1 VAQKKTESYK
11 IVLRYLTS
19 RVSESNDLARKL
31 LDQNPI
37 LEAFGN
43 AKTLRNPN
51 SSRFGK
57 FMKLH
62 FKNSADSLSFDIAG
76 ATIDETYLL
85 EKSRVVFQPESE
97 RYFHVFYD
105 LVKGERNF
113 HSIKDFHYKNQSGQ
127 FEAEGRED
135 AKEFQMLNGGLKSF
149 GCTTEEFEGIYS
161 VIAGLLC
168 FGNIKFEDEDT
179 AEGNV
184 AVVTLFNLTGE
195 RV

>member
-1 VAQKKTESYK
+1 MCPCPTTIQSAGTESSVTTVNQSIVVSGESGAGKTESSK

-76 ATIDETYLL
+76 ATIETYLL
-85 EKSRVVFQPESE
+85 EKSRVVFQPEGE
-97 RYFHVFYD
+97 RNFHVFYD

-113 HSIKDFHYKNQSGQ
+113 HSVKGFHYTNQSGQ

-135 AKEFQMLNGGLKSF
+135 AKVS
-149 GCTTEEFEGIYS
+149 S
-161 VIAGLLC
+161 LLC
-168 FGNIKFEDEDT
+168 YDVVAFGFSL
-179 AEGNV
+179 
-184 AVVTLFNLTGE
+184 VTFLSGFVTKE
-195 RV
+195 RAR